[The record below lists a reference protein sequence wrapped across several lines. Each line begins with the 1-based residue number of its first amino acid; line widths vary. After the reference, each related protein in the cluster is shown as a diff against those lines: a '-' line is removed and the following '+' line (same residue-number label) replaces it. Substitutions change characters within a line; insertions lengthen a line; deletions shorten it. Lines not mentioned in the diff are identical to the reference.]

1 MNIGGVY
8 FAHNNLPESN
18 AQVHRQFTQKKEQ
31 RDIDQ
36 EWLQVKFETYSR
48 YLHHFQQQLK
58 DATLPERINELNSL
72 VEDARSVLN
81 DIRAKMH

>member
-18 AQVHRQFTQKKEQ
+18 AQVTRQFSQKKEE
-31 RDIDQ
+31 RDLNM
-36 EWLQVKFETYSR
+36 EWLQATFDTYSR

-72 VEDARSVLN
+72 VEDARSVLR
-81 DIRAKMH
+81 DIQAKMQ